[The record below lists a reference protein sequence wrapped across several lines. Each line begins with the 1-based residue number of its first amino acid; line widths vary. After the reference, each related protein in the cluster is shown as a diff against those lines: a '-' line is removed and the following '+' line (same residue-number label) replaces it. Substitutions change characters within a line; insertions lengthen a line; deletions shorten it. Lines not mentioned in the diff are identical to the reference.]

1 MATGGHV
8 QRQPI
13 AGTSRLNL
21 GATLIAISGVGLVG
35 YGVMF
40 LVRNF
45 TGFIELGLTPEHVGG
60 SPGQIRSF
68 SPDLYEYIS
77 HLQVALSGF
86 IIALGVAV
94 IALAYYG
101 IKKGERWALL
111 TAFLS
116 PVIAVAMALP
126 LHFPYGIG
134 TIGHLGLIYLDALIL
149 LVGTIIAYVGLP
161 ERSASSEGSFDL
173 RGEDHFSRSDR

>member
-1 MATGGHV
+1 MATESHV

-13 AGTSRLNL
+13 AGASHLSL
-21 GATLIAISGVGLVG
+21 GATLVALSGVGLVG
-35 YGVMF
+35 YGIMF

-60 SPGQIRSF
+60 TAAQIRGF

-77 HLQVALSGF
+77 HLQVAVSGF
-86 IIALGVAV
+86 IIALGVVV

-101 IKKGERWALL
+101 IRRGERWALL
-111 TAFLS
+111 TAFLG
-116 PVIAVAMALP
+116 PVIAVAVALP

-134 TIGHLGLIYLDALIL
+134 TLGHLGLIYLDALIL
-149 LVGTIIAYVGLP
+149 LVGTVLAYIGLARA
-161 ERSASSEGSFDL
+161 ER
-173 RGEDHFSRSDR
+173 